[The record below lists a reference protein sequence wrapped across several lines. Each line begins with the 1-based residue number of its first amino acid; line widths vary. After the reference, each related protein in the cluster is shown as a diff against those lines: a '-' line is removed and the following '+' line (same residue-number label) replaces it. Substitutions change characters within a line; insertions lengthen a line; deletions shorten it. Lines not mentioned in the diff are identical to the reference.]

1 MLLFYFAVNS
11 TMIII
16 IRTEIKINK
25 AFKIHYSTHS
35 GASEY
40 EEVTAILQNNY
51 IIRIYKIY
59 WEYI

>member
-1 MLLFYFAVNS
+1 MKWYQ
-11 TMIII
+11 
-16 IRTEIKINK
+16 RTEIKINK